1 MSVFDNA
8 DIRTRLAAAFPLL
21 FINRQNELIIHPKR
35 NTYFRLDGVESELD
49 LKAKILE
56 WLSREASKSIYA
68 QSREYHLGGI
78 NCFLGTDFTQEEM
91 VEIYTYLG
99 NACNHEKTLRFI
111 ESGYDL
117 SVLTEHTGRNCFNC
131 DCGGKEDE
139 EFGSALVGHCWLHN
153 GEAGFIQPPKETGC
167 ESWKSREGEA

>member
-8 DIRTRLAAAFPLL
+8 EIRARLTAAFPLL
-21 FINRQNELIIHPKR
+21 FVNRQNELIIHPKR

-56 WLSREASKSIYA
+56 WCSREASKSIYA
-68 QSREYHLGGI
+68 RSQQYHLNGI
-78 NCFLGTDFTQEEM
+78 NSFLGTDFTPEEM
-91 VEIYTYLG
+91 YEIYTYLG

-117 SVLTEHTGRNCFNC
+117 SALTEHTGRNCFNC
-131 DCGGKEDE
+131 AWGGKEDE

-167 ESWKSREGEA
+167 ESWKSGEGEA